1 LVSNL
6 KNIVKDNQALNI
18 VPKYHI
24 RGFFPIPELKYRDA
38 DNTIPEEIIGFEIA
52 YRYICEDNTGTQLNT
67 FTYTGTDGQSKLT
80 GTFTDWSMII
90 GK

>member
-38 DNTIPEEIIGFEIA
+38 DNTITEEIIGFEIA